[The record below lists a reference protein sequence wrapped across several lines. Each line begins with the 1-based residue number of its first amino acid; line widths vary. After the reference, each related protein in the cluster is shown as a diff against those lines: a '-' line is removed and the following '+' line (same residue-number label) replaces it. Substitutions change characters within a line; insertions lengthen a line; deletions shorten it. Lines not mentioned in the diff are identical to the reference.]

1 MKVISEEKLANLLRD
16 KAFATALACHYIDEW
31 ESFEEALNDPLFNK
45 KTYYEYISQS
55 DEDITKDF
63 QSV

>member
-1 MKVISEEKLANLLRD
+1 MKLISEEKLANLLRY
-16 KAFATALACHYIDEW
+16 KAFATALACHFIDEW